1 MKTKNIRYE
10 IDYKQRLNQSKQSKN
25 QRQKS
30 ALGFSLYRVYK
41 PSDFKGVPKIQL
53 NLIYGRS
60 LGKTYNILK
69 SRAARDLQSYIIN
82 DTYFV
87 TRYEKKWLK
96 ESQATLLRLQGHKV
110 EPLN

>member
-25 QRQKS
+25 QIQKS
-30 ALGFSLYRVYK
+30 ALGFSLYRVCK
-41 PSDFKGVPKIQL
+41 PSVPSKIQL

-60 LGKTYNILK
+60 LRKTYIK
-69 SRAARDLQSYIIN
+69 SRSLKDLQSYIIN

-96 ESQATLLRLQGHKV
+96 ESQATLLRLQGYTV